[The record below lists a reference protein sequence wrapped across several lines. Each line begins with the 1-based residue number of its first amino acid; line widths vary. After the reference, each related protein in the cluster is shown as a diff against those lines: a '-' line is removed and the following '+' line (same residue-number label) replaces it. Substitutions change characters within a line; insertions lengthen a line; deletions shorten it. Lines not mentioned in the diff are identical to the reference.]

1 MPCFDNYSIFF
12 LFLNKQFFS
21 AHTFIKG
28 NYWIITEYD
37 LKNPYHVIAKHK
49 AAQLGAEMKMFFS
62 QSSRINHTLSEQEL
76 ERNALLSD
84 LEKTK
89 KALEIAY
96 AGFDNVTEP
105 DLIDC
110 YIYEV
115 NSVLKR
121 YKFLM
126 EQAALLN
133 MLPEEKEYPSP
144 LHTETP
150 ATSLIG

>member
-1 MPCFDNYSIFF
+1 M
-12 LFLNKQFFS
+12 KTFFS
-21 AHTFIKG
+21 T
-28 NYWIITEYD
+28 
-37 LKNPYHVIAKHK
+37 
-49 AAQLGAEMKMFFS
+49 
-62 QSSRINHTLSEQEL
+62 SSRINRTISQQEI

-115 NSVLKR
+115 NSVMKR
-121 YKFLM
+121 YKFLL
-126 EQAALLN
+126 EQAARLS
-133 MLPEEKEYPSP
+133 MLPEENEQISALNAK
-144 LHTETP
+144 TP
-150 ATSLIG
+150 VTSLVG

>member
-1 MPCFDNYSIFF
+1 MN
-12 LFLNKQFFS
+12 
-21 AHTFIKG
+21 
-28 NYWIITEYD
+28 
-37 LKNPYHVIAKHK
+37 
-49 AAQLGAEMKMFFS
+49 
-62 QSSRINHTLSEQEL
+62 RTLSEE
-76 ERNALLSD
+76 EIKRNALLSD
-84 LEKTK
+84 LEETK

-126 EQAALLN
+126 EQAAKLAP
-133 MLPEEKEYPSP
+133 LPEEIPQKNT
-144 LHTETP
+144 LNTETP
-150 ATSLIG
+150 VTSLIV

>member
-1 MPCFDNYSIFF
+1 M
-12 LFLNKQFFS
+12 KTFFS
-21 AHTFIKG
+21 T
-28 NYWIITEYD
+28 
-37 LKNPYHVIAKHK
+37 
-49 AAQLGAEMKMFFS
+49 
-62 QSSRINHTLSEQEL
+62 SSRVNRTISEQEI

-115 NSVLKR
+115 NSVMKR
-121 YKFLM
+121 YKFLL
-126 EQAALLN
+126 EQAARLS
-133 MLPEEKEYPSP
+133 MLPEENEQFSALNTKAPV
-144 LHTETP
+144 
-150 ATSLIG
+150 TSLVG